1 VYEGKR
7 HNRELNGVTSGL
19 PLKIGTRGSP
29 LALAQANELRVRL
42 AEAHGEL
49 AQDGALETHVIKTSG
64 DKFIDR
70 PLADIGG
77 KGLFT
82 KEIEEALAAGAI
94 DLAVHSMKD
103 VPTWLP
109 DGLEITCILP
119 REDPR
124 DALIGKGLT
133 GLADLPQGGRVGTA
147 SLRRRSQ
154 LLHVRPDLEIV
165 LLRGNVATRVRK
177 VAEGEVD
184 ATLLAVA
191 GLKRLDSAE
200 HIAAVLAPEEMLP
213 AVAQGAIGVEC
224 RADDGRS
231 QNYLAALN
239 DEESAQRVAAER
251 ALLAALDGSCRT
263 PIAALAE
270 MRAGGRLYL
279 RALIAQPDGTTLY
292 HAEREGAAT
301 DGHAM
306 GKDAGTE
313 LRATGGP
320 DFFTD

>member
-1 VYEGKR
+1 MPFSPRGVYEGKR

-109 DGLEITCILP
+109 DGLEIACILP

-224 RADDGRS
+224 RADEGSGVCRRGRRARS
-231 QNYLAALN
+231 GVGRGVAGV
-239 DEESAQRVAAER
+239 AQCARR
-251 ALLAALDGSCRT
+251 R
-263 PIAALAE
+263 
-270 MRAGGRLYL
+270 R
-279 RALIAQPDGTTLY
+279 
-292 HAEREGAAT
+292 
-301 DGHAM
+301 
-306 GKDAGTE
+306 
-313 LRATGGP
+313 
-320 DFFTD
+320 